1 MKDNFKNYSNKK
13 ITTQRNKI
21 LLTSNSKQ
29 NKKKKECNT
38 DRIKFETT
46 QHSLETKKS
55 NLTRIIKPNIILNS
69 FTLKN
74 SFSPIPKP
82 KKNIKNKILVL
93 DLDETLIHVSHERL
107 NNINL
112 PQYRFFYTKENEK
125 VNSSEQIEKYSA
137 YLIKRPYLNEFFNRI
152 NKIFKEIIIF
162 TSSKK
167 SYADA
172 ILKIIDEKKIIS
184 KCFYRNDCKYKEIG
198 LFFKDLTIVNNNIHN
213 VIIVDNN
220 PNNFSLQRSNGLP
233 ISTFEFNENDK
244 ELLEISYILEKLT
257 KYNDVRKVI
266 PLIVDNI
273 NGKINYDKAF
283 ELFKN
288 KDITLDYEDKT
299 INDFNDFEEKEKKNR
314 NNIGN
319 VIIKKTKKFENLIN
333 ISFHNQTNE
342 NNKNQITPVMKNSK
356 IIYKRNSKK
365 LTIKPNLSFRSGYQN
380 TFINTFNDSKKSLLS
395 ENKSEEKL
403 RINSSRNDSIKL
415 IRYKPNILLIEKLRK
430 NNLSNSSK
438 KIKCKFINHSIN
450 TN

>member
-13 ITTQRNKI
+13 ITSQRNKI

-29 NKKKKECNT
+29 RKNKECNT
-38 DRIKFETT
+38 DRIKFSTA
-46 QHSLETKKS
+46 QQSLETKKS
-55 NLTRIIKPNIILNS
+55 NLTRIIKPNIILSS
-69 FTLKN
+69 FTIKN

-125 VNSSEQIEKYSA
+125 INSSEQIEKYSA

-184 KCFYRNDCKYKEIG
+184 KCFYRNDCKYKEMG

-288 KDITLDYEDKT
+288 KDITLDYEEKT
-299 INDFNDFEEKEKKNR
+299 INDFSDFEEREKKNK

-319 VIIKKTKKFENLIN
+319 VVIKKTKKFQNLIN
-333 ISFHNQTNE
+333 ISFHSQSNE
-342 NNKNQITPVMKNSK
+342 NNKKNRITPVSKNSK

-365 LTIKPNLSFRSGYQN
+365 LTIKPNVSFRNVYQN

>member
-13 ITTQRNKI
+13 ITSQRNKI

-29 NKKKKECNT
+29 RKNKECNT
-38 DRIKFETT
+38 DRIKFSTA
-46 QHSLETKKS
+46 QQSLETKKS
-55 NLTRIIKPNIILNS
+55 DLTRIIKPNIILNS

-125 VNSSEQIEKYSA
+125 INSSEQIEKYSA

-184 KCFYRNDCKYKEIG
+184 KCFYRNDCKYKEMG

-257 KYNDVRKVI
+257 K
-266 PLIVDNI
+266 
-273 NGKINYDKAF
+273 AF

-288 KDITLDYEDKT
+288 KDITLDYEEKT
-299 INDFNDFEEKEKKNR
+299 INDFSDFEEREKKNK

-319 VIIKKTKKFENLIN
+319 VVIKKTKKFQNLIN
-333 ISFHNQTNE
+333 ISFHSQSNE
-342 NNKNQITPVMKNSK
+342 NNKKNRITPVSKNSK
-356 IIYKRNSKK
+356 IIYKRNNKK
-365 LTIKPNLSFRSGYQN
+365 LTIKPNVSFRNVYQN